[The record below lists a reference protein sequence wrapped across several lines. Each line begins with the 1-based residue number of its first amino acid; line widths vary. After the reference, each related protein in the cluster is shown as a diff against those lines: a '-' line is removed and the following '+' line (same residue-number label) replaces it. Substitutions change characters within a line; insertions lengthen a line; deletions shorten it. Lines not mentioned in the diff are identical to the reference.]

1 MEKNKAGWVWVMQ
14 AVSGI
19 ALVLLLGIHWVA
31 QHYLANGGLRSYA
44 QVVIY
49 LQNPLIFVLEI
60 AFLVVVTG
68 HALLGVRAI
77 VLDLGLQADRQRLL
91 NTSLWFLGVLAV
103 IYGFQLVWQV
113 TH

>member
-31 QHYLANGGLRSYA
+31 QHYLASGGLRSYA

-91 NTSLWFLGVLAV
+91 NTSLWLLGVLAV